1 MESKD
6 IYNTRKRGVNKSLSN
21 GTAESEKHY
30 RQILQSLP
38 VAVYTCDAEGY
49 ILLYNQAAI
58 DLWGREPVAGK
69 ELWCGSWQ
77 IFRPDGTPLPL
88 DECPM
93 AIALKER
100 RIVNHE
106 ILIER
111 PDGTRRY
118 VIPYPQLLLDSKGE
132 MEGAVN
138 MLMDITERKYDEN
151 HKAILAAIVL
161 SSEDAIVSKTLD
173 GIITSWNPGAEK
185 LFGFSSGEMIG
196 QPVTKIIPKDR
207 LNEEPEIL
215 AKLRAGE
222 VVDHFETRRLTKT
235 GKLIDISLTIS
246 PVRDNNNNVIGASK
260 IARDITRQKLL
271 LKTVKESEER
281 FRTIA
286 NSVPVMIWIAGKR
299 SSSSFCNKSWLDFT
313 GSTMKQEKG
322 NGWLN
327 HIHEEDLAGYLN
339 CYNDSFSKKEEF
351 YTEFRLR
358 RFDGE
363 YRWMSNKGVPQFSV
377 MEEIEGYIGAC
388 MDITAT
394 KDQAERKDDFIRMAS
409 HELKTP
415 ITTIKGYVQLLL
427 QTAESNNDILLTNSL
442 STIDKQVSKLT
453 TLITDMLDL
462 TKIESGTFQLV
473 KEVFSINDLAK
484 EIIDELQ
491 GSAIKHTINFC
502 AADNFIVY
510 ADRHR
515 ITQVFTNYISNAIKY
530 SPNANKINIK
540 ISADSKEV
548 LVAVED
554 FGIGITKSEQ
564 GRIFERFYRAQEGNA
579 LTFPGLGIGLY
590 IVHEIIRNH
599 DGKAYVKSE
608 YKKGSVFYFT
618 LPLHLSENSL

>member
-6 IYNTRKRGVNKSLSN
+6 IYNTRKRSVNESLSN
-21 GTAESEKHY
+21 GSADSEKHY

-38 VAVYTCDAEGY
+38 VAVYTCDADGY

-77 IFRPDGTPLPL
+77 IFRPDGSPLPL

-100 RIVNHE
+100 RIVNQE

-118 VIPYPQLLLDSKGE
+118 VIPYPQPLFDSNGE

-138 MLMDITERKYDEN
+138 MLMDITERKSDEN
-151 HKAILAAIVL
+151 HKAILAAIVQ
-161 SSEDAIVSKTLD
+161 SSEDAIVSKTLT

-185 LFGFSSGEMIG
+185 LFGFSSREMIG
-196 QPVTKIIPKDR
+196 QPMTKIIPKDR
-207 LNEEPEIL
+207 LNEETEIL

-222 VVDHFETRRLTKT
+222 RVDHFETRRLTKT

-246 PVRDNNNNVIGASK
+246 PVRDNNNNIIGASK
-260 IARDITRQKLL
+260 IARDITGQKLL
-271 LKTVKESEER
+271 LKAVKESEER
-281 FRTIA
+281 FRAIA
-286 NSVPVMIWIAGKR
+286 NGVPVMIWIAGEG
-299 SSSSFCNKSWLDFT
+299 SSCNFCNKSWLDFT
-313 GSTMKQEKG
+313 GATMEQEQG
-322 NGWLN
+322 NGWLD
-327 HIHEEDLAGYLN
+327 HIHEEDLPGYLD

-363 YRWMSNKGVPQFSV
+363 YRWMSNKGVPQFSITG
-377 MEEIEGYIGAC
+377 EIEGYIGAC

-415 ITTIKGYVQLLL
+415 VTTIKGYVQLLL
-427 QTAESNNDILLTNSL
+427 KTVEGKNDILLTNSL

-453 TLITDMLDL
+453 TLINDMLDL

-473 KEVFSINDLAK
+473 KEVFSVNDLAK
-484 EIIDELQ
+484 EIIDEMQ

-579 LTFPGLGIGLY
+579 QTFPGFGIGLY
-590 IVHEIIRNH
+590 VVHEIIRNH

-618 LPLHLSENSL
+618 LPLHLSENN